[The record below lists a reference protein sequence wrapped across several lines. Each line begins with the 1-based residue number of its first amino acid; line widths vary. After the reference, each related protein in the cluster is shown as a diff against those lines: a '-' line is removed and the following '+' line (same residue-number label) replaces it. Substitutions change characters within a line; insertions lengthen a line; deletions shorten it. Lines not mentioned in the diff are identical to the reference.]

1 MGPRRQRHRHR
12 LRERAQP
19 VRLVP
24 APWAPG
30 GRRRRP
36 RPGALDLHRRA
47 HGRHGHP
54 RVARGAPRAAV
65 RLRLRRCDERRV
77 GDGAHR
83 RRRPRAPPRARGR
96 RRRAGLDDEHGA
108 PPGSAGRA
116 LPRGRRR
123 PRRPRG
129 QGADSG
135 RRPGDGLARPAPRGR
150 RRGRDAH
157 ARGRAGD
164 ALVGLQGGLSER
176 GGPEVRRRAAAGADG
191 GARRVSGALSSPR
204 RVAEHARDCT
214 PQTHTR
220 LRTTSCAANRHSP
233 PSLGALA
240 AHPRVPSET
249 MPEPPPPRVRERL
262 RELPSVDRLATSVAR
277 AELAERRAEVLAG
290 DTADVD
296 LVARARG
303 RLRPS
308 LRRVLTATGVVVHTT
323 LGRAP
328 LAASARAAV
337 AAAAEGYSNLELD
350 LATGE
355 RGSRHAH
362 VESLLREVTGA
373 QAGLAVNNCAAAVL
387 LAAAAL
393 AGPGREV
400 VVSRGQLIEI
410 GGGFRIPEVVGQ
422 AGARLVEVGAPDR
435 TRRGDCAA
443 ALGERTG
450 VILRAHPSNFRTV
463 GFTEE
468 VEIEALC
475 GLGVPVVDDVG
486 SGVPA
491 AAVELLAD
499 EPAVRRSV
507 RAGAAVVCFSAD
519 KLLGG
524 PQGGLLVGTSEA
536 IDACRRHPLAR
547 AVRIDKLSLAALEAT
562 LALYR
567 DPELARAELPVLAM
581 LEADPATLEVRARR
595 LAEGCGGEVVASTAK
610 VGGGALPL
618 LELPGPAVAIDVA
631 P

>member
-1 MGPRRQRHRHR
+1 
-12 LRERAQP
+12 
-19 VRLVP
+19 
-24 APWAPG
+24 
-30 GRRRRP
+30 
-36 RPGALDLHRRA
+36 
-47 HGRHGHP
+47 
-54 RVARGAPRAAV
+54 
-65 RLRLRRCDERRV
+65 
-77 GDGAHR
+77 
-83 RRRPRAPPRARGR
+83 
-96 RRRAGLDDEHGA
+96 
-108 PPGSAGRA
+108 
-116 LPRGRRR
+116 
-123 PRRPRG
+123 
-129 QGADSG
+129 
-135 RRPGDGLARPAPRGR
+135 
-150 RRGRDAH
+150 
-157 ARGRAGD
+157 
-164 ALVGLQGGLSER
+164 
-176 GGPEVRRRAAAGADG
+176 
-191 GARRVSGALSSPR
+191 
-204 RVAEHARDCT
+204 
-214 PQTHTR
+214 
-220 LRTTSCAANRHSP
+220 
-233 PSLGALA
+233 
-240 AHPRVPSET
+240 

-277 AELAERRAEVLAG
+277 AELAERRQEVLAG
-290 DTADVD
+290 NTADVD
-296 LVARARG
+296 LVARARE

-308 LRRVLTATGVVVHTT
+308 LRRVLNATGVVVHTN

-337 AAAAEGYSNLELD
+337 TAAAEGYSNLELD
-350 LATGE
+350 LAAGE

-362 VESLLREVTGA
+362 VEGLLREVTGA

-422 AGARLVEVGAPDR
+422 AGARLVEVGTTNR
-435 TRRGDCAA
+435 TRLGDYAA

-475 GLGVPVVDDVG
+475 GLGVPVIDDVG
-486 SGVPA
+486 SGVLA
-491 AAVELLAD
+491 DDVELLAD

-507 RAGAAVVCFSAD
+507 RAGAAVVCFRAD

-536 IDACRRHPLAR
+536 IETCRRHPLAR

-581 LEADPATLEVRARR
+581 LEAAPQTLEARARR
-595 LAEGCGGEVVASTAK
+595 LAAGCDGEVVASTAK

-631 P
+631 LAQALRAGDPPLVGRIVDGRLLLDVRTLTDEEADQAAAAVRAARG